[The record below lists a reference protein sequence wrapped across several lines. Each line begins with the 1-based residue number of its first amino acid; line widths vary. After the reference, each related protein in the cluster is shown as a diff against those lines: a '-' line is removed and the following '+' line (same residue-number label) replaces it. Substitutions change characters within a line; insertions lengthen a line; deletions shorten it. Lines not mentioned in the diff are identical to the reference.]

1 MYGCGAALDV
11 MYSGGDVGSIT
22 FEKGLFADHL
32 HEIIGYKS
40 GIAASIEHMCDL
52 LSGTGFDDEISNS
65 EIYGLRIRSED
76 YESLYYELL
85 HKVGVTVKPYGGI
98 FEIFQISKEI
108 EKVGGMEFS
117 TDIHDIYQRNIDL
130 ETKRAIKEN
139 RKSLDPTIMIK
150 EAFDKYGKPGLDSIM
165 KLIHGYAELMNHSP
179 HSAMRFNQWSDIVN
193 IEDLFS
199 EYRPVVSGGEF
210 LDQRFIDYLSVNSE
224 KLGSIHWRKFEE
236 LTAECFSKFGYSVE
250 LGPGSND
257 DGVDVRVW
265 NDDHRGAPK
274 YIIQCKRMK
283 SKIDKVTIKGLYA
296 DVLHEESELGVLVTS
311 SEFSVGARKTIS
323 ARSYP
328 IEEVNGGKIKT
339 WLNELRTPGS
349 GIVRV

>member
-1 MYGCGAALDV
+1 M
-11 MYSGGDVGSIT
+11 GSIT

-52 LSGTGFDDEISNS
+52 LSGSGFDDEISNS

-85 HKVGVTVKPYGGI
+85 HKIGVTEKPYGGI
-98 FEIFQISKEI
+98 VEIFQISKEI
-108 EKVGGMEFS
+108 EKVGGMDFS
-117 TDIHDIYQRNIDL
+117 ADIHDIYHRNADL
-130 ETKRAIKEN
+130 ETKLAIKKN
-139 RKSLDPTIMIK
+139 KRTLDPTGMMR
-150 EAFDKYGKPGLDSIM
+150 EAHDKYGKLGLDSIM

-179 HSAMRFNQWSDIVN
+179 HSAMRFHQWDDILN
-193 IEDLFS
+193 IEDLF
-199 EYRPVVSGGEF
+199 EQYRPVVSKGTF
-210 LDQRFIDYLSVNSE
+210 LDYLSVNVE
-224 KLGSIHWRKFEE
+224 KLGKIHWRKFEE

-265 NDDHRGAPK
+265 NDDQRGAPK
-274 YIIQCKRMK
+274 YIIQCKRVK
-283 SKIDKVTIKGLYA
+283 LKIDKVTIKGLYA
-296 DVLHEESELGVLVTS
+296 DVLHEGSELGLLVTS

-323 ARSYP
+323 ASCFANNP
-328 IEEVNGGKIKT
+328 F
-339 WLNELRTPGS
+339 
-349 GIVRV
+349 

>member
-1 MYGCGAALDV
+1 M
-11 MYSGGDVGSIT
+11 GSIS
-22 FEKGLFADHL
+22 FEKGRFADHL

-52 LSGTGFDDEISNS
+52 LSGTGFDDKISNS
-65 EIYGLRIRSED
+65 EINGLRIRSDD

-85 HKVGVTVKPYGGI
+85 HKVGVTDKPYGGI
-98 FEIFQISKEI
+98 YEVFQIQREM
-108 EKVGGMEFS
+108 EKSEGMEFA
-117 TDIHDIYQRNIDL
+117 TNIQDIYHRNMRL
-130 ETKRAIKEN
+130 ETTRSIQEN
-139 RKSLDPTIMIK
+139 KKSLDPTGMME
-150 EAFDKYGKPGLDSIM
+150 EAYNKYGKLGLDSIL
-165 KLIHGYAELMNHSP
+165 KLIYGYAELMNYSP
-179 HSAMRFNQWSDIVN
+179 QSAMRFHQWGNVIN

-199 EYRPVVSGGEF
+199 EYRPVVSDGIF
-210 LDQRFIDYLSVNSE
+210 LDQRFIDYLSVNTE
-224 KLGSIHWRKFEE
+224 KLCGIHWRKFEE

-265 NDDHRGAPK
+265 NDDQRGAPK

-296 DVLHEESELGVLVTS
+296 DVLHEGSELGILVTS
-311 SEFSVGARKTIS
+311 SELSVGARKTIS

-328 IEEVNGGKIKT
+328 IEEVNNGKIKS
-339 WLNELRTPGS
+339 WLSELRTPGS

>member
-1 MYGCGAALDV
+1 M
-11 MYSGGDVGSIT
+11 GSIS

-40 GIAASIEHMCDL
+40 GVAASIEHMCDL
-52 LSGTGFDDEISNS
+52 LSGTGFDDKISRS

-85 HKVGVTVKPYGGI
+85 HKIGVTEKPYGGM

-108 EKVGGMEFS
+108 EKIGGMEFS
-117 TDIHDIYQRNIDL
+117 CDIHEIYNRNVKL

-139 RKSLDPTIMIK
+139 RKILDPKNMMK
-150 EAFDKYGKPGLDSIM
+150 EARAKYGQLGSDSLM
-165 KLIHGYAELMNHSP
+165 KLIQGYAELLNHSP
-179 HSAMRFNQWSDIVN
+179 HSAMRFHQWDDILN
-193 IEDLFS
+193 IDDLF
-199 EYRPVVSGGEF
+199 EQYRPVVSKGTF
-210 LDQRFIDYLSVNSE
+210 LDQRFVDYLSVNVE
-224 KLGSIHWRKFEE
+224 KLGEIHWRKFEE
-236 LTAECFSKFGYSVE
+236 LTAECFSKFGYNVE

-265 NDDHRGAPK
+265 NDDQLGAPK
-274 YIIQCKRMK
+274 YIIQCKRIK
-283 SKIDKVTIKGLYA
+283 SKIDKVTVKGLYA
-296 DVLHEESELGVLVTS
+296 DVLHEGSELGFLVTS
-311 SEFSVGARKTIS
+311 SEFSVGARKTVS

-328 IEEVNGGKIKT
+328 VEEINGEKIKS

>member
-1 MYGCGAALDV
+1 M
-11 MYSGGDVGSIT
+11 GSIS
-22 FEKGLFADHL
+22 FEKGRFADHL
-32 HEIIGYKS
+32 HEIMGYKS
-40 GIAASIEHMCDL
+40 GISASIEHMCDL
-52 LSGTGFDDEISNS
+52 LSGTGYDDKISNS
-65 EIYGLRIRSED
+65 EKYGLRIRSED

-85 HKVGVTVKPYGGI
+85 HKVGVTDKPYGGM

-117 TDIHDIYQRNIDL
+117 TDIHNIYNKNIKL
-130 ETKRAIKEN
+130 EMKRAAEEN
-139 RKSLDPTIMIK
+139 KKSLDPTSMIR
-150 EAFDKYGKPGLDSIM
+150 EAAEKHGKKGLDSIM
-165 KLIHGYAELMNHSP
+165 KLIHGYADLMNNSP
-179 HSAMRFNQWSDIVN
+179 HSSMRFNQWNDVVN

-199 EYRPVVSGGEF
+199 EYRPVVSRGTF
-210 LDQRFIDYLSVNSE
+210 LDQRFLDYLSVNTE
-224 KLGSIHWRKFEE
+224 KLGGIHWRKFEE

-265 NDDHRGAPK
+265 NDDQRGAPK
-274 YIIQCKRMK
+274 YIIQCKRTK

-296 DVLHEESELGVLVTS
+296 DLVHEGSELGILVTS
-311 SEFSVGARKTIS
+311 SEFSVGAKKTIT

-328 IEEVNGGKIKT
+328 IEEANGGKIKQ
-339 WLNELRTPGS
+339 WLSELRTPGS